1 MTPSPV
7 DEARRYIAIFAKHTL
22 PGTTWV
28 DTATRRID
36 LDQMTDEDALFVA
49 REFKRMEIEAARR
62 GASRRKPT

>member
-7 DEARRYIAIFAKHTL
+7 DEARRYIATFAKRTL
-22 PGTTWV
+22 PGTAWV
-28 DTATRRID
+28 ETATRRID

-49 REFKRMEIEAARR
+49 GEFKRMEIEAARR